1 MIIRYPS
8 NTISFF
14 TNTFGVYNYITFLY
28 YFQSIT
34 PVVMIPFDAEV
45 GLVASLRKMYA
56 CCTLPLAH
64 IMALKVSSLFSFN
77 KIRLS
82 VDLFLSNLVILLILI
97 GSKTNQP
104 CSCCISSCAA
114 AIIVSPDLV
123 LPCFKLYVSRKLQSC
138 KFVHSL

>member
-45 GLVASLRKMYA
+45 GLVASLRKM
-56 CCTLPLAH
+56 
-64 IMALKVSSLFSFN
+64 
-77 KIRLS
+77 
-82 VDLFLSNLVILLILI
+82 
-97 GSKTNQP
+97 
-104 CSCCISSCAA
+104 
-114 AIIVSPDLV
+114 
-123 LPCFKLYVSRKLQSC
+123 
-138 KFVHSL
+138 